1 MMEIT
6 KTKIVKKEP
15 VRRRIDIMGLMKS
28 RNSFLSPRSLI
39 IHTIGIGA
47 AVWLGKVWG
56 ENEY

>member
-1 MMEIT
+1 
-6 KTKIVKKEP
+6 
-15 VRRRIDIMGLMKS
+15 MGLMKS